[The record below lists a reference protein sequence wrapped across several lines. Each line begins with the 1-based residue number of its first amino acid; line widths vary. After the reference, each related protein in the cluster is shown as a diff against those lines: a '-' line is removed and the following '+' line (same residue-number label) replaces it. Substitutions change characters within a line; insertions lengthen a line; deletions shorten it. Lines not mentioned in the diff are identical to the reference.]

1 MKDYVTTQILS
12 ILGILAGACLSYL
25 KFAQGNPL
33 LGIIW
38 AAFVLMYVVRLYKAY
53 QKQKKEKP

>member
-25 KFAQGNPL
+25 KFAQGNSL
-33 LGIIW
+33 SGIIC
-38 AAFVLMYVVRLYKAY
+38 AAFALMYIVRLYTAY
-53 QKQKKEKP
+53 

>member
-25 KFAQGNPL
+25 KFAQGNSL

-38 AAFVLMYVVRLYKAY
+38 AAFALMYIVRLYNAY

>member
-12 ILGILAGACLSYL
+12 ILGILAAACLSYL

-53 QKQKKEKP
+53 QK

>member
-1 MKDYVTTQILS
+1 
-12 ILGILAGACLSYL
+12 
-25 KFAQGNPL
+25 AQGNPL